1 MFVQLNYIF
10 ANTIPN
16 LVIRIAIPQIK
27 TMIID
32 DNREYLLDVEIML
45 LEKEEPCTPNHF
57 LFKSLNS
64 KSVWNVP
71 NLEEI
76 IENSREDILDAFS
89 ILCSNEENMVELCD
103 TLYLLKEG
111 KFVDELTSQVP
122 KLMNMLH
129 HLPVANNM

>member
-45 LEKEEPCTPNHF
+45 LEKEEPNHF

-71 NLEEI
+71 DLEELI
-76 IENSREDILDAFS
+76 KYSREDILDAFS
-89 ILCSNEENMVELCD
+89 ILRSNEENLELCNI
-103 TLYLLKEG
+103 LYLLKEG
-111 KFVDELTSQVP
+111 EFVDELTTQVP
-122 KLMNMLH
+122 RLMNMLH
-129 HLPVANNM
+129 RLPLANNM